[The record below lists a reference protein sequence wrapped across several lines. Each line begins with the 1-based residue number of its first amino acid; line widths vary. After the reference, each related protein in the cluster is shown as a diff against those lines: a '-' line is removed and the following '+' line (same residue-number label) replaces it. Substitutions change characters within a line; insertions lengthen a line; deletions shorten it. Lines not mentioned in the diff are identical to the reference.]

1 MTPASRFLELRK
13 HPRAQLK
20 LPARVRW
27 RGPLGM
33 RMESTHTLDVSRNG
47 IRVQRNESCESGSR
61 VWVVFPFDAAAAGDV
76 PPETPA
82 RVVRVDSNNGAG
94 YLVSLELELPSRI
107 ASRPTDRERRT
118 CSRISFALPIFV
130 RALGFPWPEESMTQ
144 NISRSG
150 ARFESAHI
158 YSAGDAVL
166 AKIPCGDWSRAGE
179 IPARI
184 VRVENCATPTCA
196 APLSNPP
203 AGMSA
208 ILTSVA
214 VLWDVPR
221 KP

>member
-1 MTPASRFLELRK
+1 MNPSATFMELRK

-20 LPARVRW
+20 LPA

-47 IRVQRNESCESGSR
+47 IRVQRNESCEPGSR
-61 VWVVFPFDAAAAGDV
+61 VWVVFPVDAGSASGV

-82 RVVRVDSNNGAG
+82 RVVRVESRNGTG
-94 YLVSLELELPSRI
+94 YQVSLQLELPSRV
-107 ASRPTDRERRT
+107 ASRPTDRERRA

-130 RALGFPWPEESMTQ
+130 RALGFPWPEESTTQ
-144 NISRSG
+144 NISRAG

-166 AKIPCGDWSRAGE
+166 AKIPWGDRARVGE

-184 VRVENCATPTCA
+184 VRVENCATPSSL
-196 APLSNPP
+196 APLSNPL
-203 AGMSA
+203 AGVSA

-214 VLWDVPR
+214 VRWDIPT
-221 KP
+221 KA

>member
-1 MTPASRFLELRK
+1 MNLATTFLEMRK

-33 RMESTHTLDVSRNG
+33 RMESAHTLDVSRNG
-47 IRVQRNESCESGSR
+47 IRVQRNEYCESGSR
-61 VWVVFPFDAAAAGDV
+61 VWVVFPFDAASAGGV

-82 RVVRVDSNNGAG
+82 RVVRVESSTGAG
-94 YLVSLELELPSRI
+94 YQVALQLELPSRT
-107 ASRPTDRERRT
+107 AARPTDRERRA

-144 NISRSG
+144 NISRVG

-166 AKIPCGDWSRAGE
+166 AKIPWGDWARSGE

-184 VRVENCATPTCA
+184 VRVENCNSPASS
-196 APLSNPP
+196 APLANPL
-203 AGMSA
+203 AGVSA

-214 VLWDVPR
+214 VRWDIP
-221 KP
+221 KKA